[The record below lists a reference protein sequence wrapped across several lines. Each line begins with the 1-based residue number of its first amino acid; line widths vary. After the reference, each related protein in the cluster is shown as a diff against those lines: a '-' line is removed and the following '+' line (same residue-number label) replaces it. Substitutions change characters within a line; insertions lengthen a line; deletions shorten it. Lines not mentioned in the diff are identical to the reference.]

1 MQRLF
6 SSNEN
11 SKHFQGTGKEPVIT
25 ALASSEMVLDVLCRG
40 WNSFGVRFWSIGY
53 KKRLF
58 LQFCVL
64 LFIVVFGFF
73 LWTSLFANLS
83 DLKIT
88 QKQHGNGSTAWDK
101 WAEDNGLKSIGDIWD
116 SCDSNKARKKI
127 GKVVIHY
134 DAKKRRVIATA
145 VANFTA
151 KFSLNGGAVHV
162 IAKYLGRSLYDVKH
176 KICKLE
182 AKTFRCPVEKGKE
195 MYVNEQIML
204 PKYIPRGEYFATA
217 KLISKHEECLA
228 MTESNIIL

>member
-1 MQRLF
+1 MMQ
-6 SSNEN
+6 
-11 SKHFQGTGKEPVIT
+11 
-25 ALASSEMVLDVLCRG
+25 
-40 WNSFGVRFWSIGY
+40 
-53 KKRLF
+53 
-58 LQFCVL
+58 
-64 LFIVVFGFF
+64 
-73 LWTSLFANLS
+73 
-83 DLKIT
+83 
-88 QKQHGNGSTAWDK
+88 
-101 WAEDNGLKSIGDIWD
+101 
-116 SCDSNKARKKI
+116 
-127 GKVVIHY
+127 
-134 DAKKRRVIATA
+134 KKRRVIATA